1 MFRMTKKMLQQALD
15 LSAAATVILDRD
27 GTRVVYSN
35 AAMEALLGCPTGSL
49 VGREVSGLRDGGA
62 QLLLDP
68 GKAADTA
75 PQAVRWR
82 AGSGRGQDLQLAT
95 APLTDNNGDIA
106 LWLLTATAPLSE
118 ARLPGPAG
126 QRAASSDSATGLP
139 DRAAFEH
146 ALARDW
152 ASGRRVRRQVSL
164 LLFRVDAFAAYR
176 EVFGR
181 HAADSC
187 LRKVGHAIGGCL
199 RRDADLVARYS
210 EDQFVALVG
219 GADEAQA
226 AEFAQRI
233 ADRVRLL
240 AIHHPRSPVDRFVT
254 VAWSAT
260 VRTPGLHDDYRALLT
275 GAEASLPAARDEVSV
290 ADSA

>member
-1 MFRMTKKMLQQALD
+1 MFRMTKKLLQQALD
-15 LSAAATVILDRD
+15 LSAAATVILDRA
-27 GTRVVYSN
+27 GKRIVYSN
-35 AAMEALLGCPTGSL
+35 AAMEALLGCSAGSL
-49 VGREVSGLRDGGA
+49 VGREIAGLRDGGP

-68 GKAADTA
+68 DKAADAA
-75 PQAVRWR
+75 PQEVRWR
-82 AGSGRGQDLQLAT
+82 AGRARGQDLQVAT
-95 APLTDNNGDIA
+95 APLTDNHGDIA
-106 LWLLTATAPLSE
+106 LWLLTATAPLSD
-118 ARLPGPAG
+118 ARLSGAAG
-126 QRAASSDSATGLP
+126 QPVATSDSATGLP

-152 ASGRRVRRQVSL
+152 ASGRRVRRRVSL
-164 LLFRVDAFAAYR
+164 LLFRIDSFAAYR

-226 AEFAQRI
+226 GEFAQRI

-240 AIHHPRSPVDRFVT
+240 AIHHPRSAVDRFVT

-260 VRTPGLHDDYRALLT
+260 VRTPGLHDDYRALLA
-275 GAEASLPAARDEVSV
+275 GAEAGLPPARNDASA